1 MELLSILFVLV
12 VAPTLFASSSL
23 LKILQVNE
31 VELLSFFLFWWLHKH
46 YLLVDQY

>member
-31 VELLSFFLFWWLHKH
+31 VELLSFFFILVVAQALFAS
-46 YLLVDQY
+46 